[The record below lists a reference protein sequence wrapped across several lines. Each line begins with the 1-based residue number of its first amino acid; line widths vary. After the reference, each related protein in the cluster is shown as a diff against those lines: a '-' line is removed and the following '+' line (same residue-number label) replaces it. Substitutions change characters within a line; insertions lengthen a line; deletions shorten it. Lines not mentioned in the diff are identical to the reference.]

1 LTEFSQG
8 GRSHTAAVQGGRAV
22 ADRMP
27 GAGGRLRPLT
37 RSIFCVVFTFLSW
50 SSRRRP
56 TMSLAAE
63 KELEHIGESAGC
75 ADHDH
80 DLVHDL
86 SKRLDALW
94 RYDQFIANAEGKPDL
109 QNMWCDMKRQEI
121 ANIKRVK
128 QMISEEVR
136 QHCF

>member
-1 LTEFSQG
+1 MT
-8 GRSHTAAVQGGRAV
+8 
-22 ADRMP
+22 
-27 GAGGRLRPLT
+27 
-37 RSIFCVVFTFLSW
+37 
-50 SSRRRP
+50 
-56 TMSLAAE
+56 LAAE

-80 DLVHDL
+80 DLIHDL

-94 RYDQFIANAEGKPDL
+94 RYDQYIANAEGKPDM
-109 QNMWCDMKRQEI
+109 QNMWRDLKRQEM

-136 QHCF
+136 QNCF